1 MVVGAFAFPGL
12 APQLDGIVKTL
23 ILYII
28 GAIQTRRDAELGQA
42 LQRMVTV
49 PLIALYLVS
58 MLLSGIDPTP
68 PVGAVL
74 VLIAAEFVVAT
85 TILGAVLRR
94 PGLSY
99 PRRAF
104 TIAADYVMLGT
115 AMFLMDRAGAPLY
128 VAILWVT
135 IGHGL
140 RYGRPFLQAAIAAA
154 FTTMTLVVL
163 STPFWQAN
171 PALAWGLVV
180 GTVAIPLYLSS
191 LIRDLNA
198 MIDEARRVNKSK
210 SQFLADM
217 SQEFR
222 TPLNGIVGMAEL
234 LASSS
239 LSPAQMESAEVI
251 QTSARSL
258 QLLVDDVLDVSA
270 LESGTLKRS
279 EVDFRVS
286 EIAKSVQVM
295 LMPTAMAK
303 GIGFKVTVQ
312 PQVPNRLHGDAPHL
326 RQILLNLGV
335 RAVRTALD
343 GRVSLHVTLLG
354 DAGVGSVRLRFAVR
368 RIPARGAVLWDPR
381 LTGSTGD
388 GEQAAAGNSSDT
400 GLTSTIVR
408 TLTDLLG
415 GSMGAD
421 SASDDASHVW
431 VDLPFAL
438 ADQDAGAFPV
448 LEASPNVVAFDDP
461 CLRHRARVRTMRVL
475 VADDQAANRLV
486 VQRIVE
492 RAGHLVAPACD
503 GVAALE
509 LVRSGEYD
517 VAIVDMHL
525 PRCNAL
531 RLLHELRVA
540 AGSNAPVP
548 VIVLSSDATPGA
560 MGAAMDAGAHAC
572 LSKPIAISRL
582 LEEIADIAAR
592 STTVGA
598 AAVEAPSMIDRRV
611 IADLSALQLGPMF
624 IRDFVEQCIA
634 DAEGNLHAMEGAIIA
649 QHWSALDEATDALRG
664 VCVNLG
670 ARLLAS
676 RCAELMKLSPEVVRR
691 EWRARLESIRG
702 QLEIVKTNARAEVKQ
717 LQRRSPDEAKP

>member
-1 MVVGAFAFPGL
+1 VVKNFVL
-12 APQLDGIVKTL
+12 STIDTIC
-23 ILYII
+23 
-28 GAIQTRRDAELGQA
+28 TRRDAELGQA
-42 LQRMVTV
+42 LVRLALAAIITLYISGVLLSSDR
-49 PLIALYLVS
+49 PFAGLLIALALIVS
-58 MLLSGIDPTP
+58 
-68 PVGAVL
+68 
-74 VLIAAEFVVAT
+74 EFVVAT
-85 TILGAVLRR
+85 LILAAALRW

-99 PRRAF
+99 ARRSFAII
-104 TIAADYVMLGT
+104 TDYGLLG
-115 AMFLMDRAGAPLY
+115 AMMYLMDRAGAPLY
-128 VAILWVT
+128 IVILWVT
-135 IGHGL
+135 VGNGL

-326 RQILLNLGV
+326 RQILLNLGA
-335 RAVRTALD
+335 RAIRTAGD
-343 GRVSLHVTLLG
+343 GRVSLNVKLLG
-354 DAGVGSVRLRFAVR
+354 DAGSGSVLLRFAMR
-368 RIPARGAVLWDPR
+368 QLPARGGVVWDPR
-381 LTGSTGD
+381 LVGATAVD
-388 GEQAAAGNSSDT
+388 AEIPAERISDS
-400 GLTSTIVR
+400 GLVSTIVR

-415 GSMGAD
+415 GTMGAETAPEG
-421 SASDDASHVW
+421 SLHVW
-431 VDLPFAL
+431 IDLPLAL
-438 ADQDAGAFPV
+438 ADQDAGALPV
-448 LEASPNVVAFDDP
+448 LDASPNVVSFDDP
-461 CLRHRARVRTMRVL
+461 CLRHRARVRTLRIV

-492 RAGHLVAPACD
+492 RAGHVVTPACD
-503 GVAALE
+503 GQAAME
-509 LVRSGEYD
+509 LLKSDDYD
-517 VAIVDMHL
+517 VAIIDMHL

-531 RLLHELRVA
+531 GMLRELNSSWRD
-540 AGSNAPVP
+540 AGPFP
-548 VIVLSSDATPGA
+548 VIVLSADATSGA
-560 MGAAMDAGAHAC
+560 IRAALDAGAHAC
-572 LSKPIAISRL
+572 LSKPISIGRL
-582 LEEIADIAAR
+582 LEELADVAGRSASTAA
-592 STTVGA
+592 TAGEQV
-598 AAVEAPSMIDRRV
+598 APIDNRV
-611 IADLSALQLGPMF
+611 IADLSALRLGASF
-624 IRDFVEQCIA
+624 VIDFVEQCVA
-634 DAEGNLHAMEGAIIA
+634 DAESNVHALESAIIR
-649 QHWSALDEATDALRG
+649 QRWSDMNEAADALRG

-670 ARLLAS
+670 ARVLAG
-676 RCAELMKLSPEVVRR
+676 RCAELMKLSPGVIQR
-691 EWRARLESIRG
+691 EWRARIESIRS
-702 QLEIVKTNARAEVKQ
+702 QLESVKASARAE
-717 LQRRSPDEAKP
+717 AKRLRDQPAHPSASDLPPL